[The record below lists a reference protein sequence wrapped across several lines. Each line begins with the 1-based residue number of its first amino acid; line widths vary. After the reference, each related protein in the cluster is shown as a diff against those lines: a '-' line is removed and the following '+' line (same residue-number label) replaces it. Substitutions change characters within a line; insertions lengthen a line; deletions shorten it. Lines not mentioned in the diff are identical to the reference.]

1 MARFYEVDEFRRYHA
16 GRKTWNTEEYY
27 MKRWNEFLANRPD
40 TSDLALYESYM
51 NLEER
56 LRKYYSTMEGVLTE
70 EQLNHVKR
78 SFAPE
83 VAAKAYK
90 ELKQAQATV
99 KQYINGEIAWGTGG
113 ILNFNKYRERFEFNC
128 IQLRE
133 FKKKY
138 GVK

>member
-1 MARFYEVDEFRRYHA
+1 MKTLREIHA
-16 GRKTWNTEEYY
+16 SMKTFNTEEYY
-27 MKRWNEFLANRPD
+27 LERWDKFLADRPD
-40 TSDLALYESYM
+40 CSDLAVYGSYM

-56 LRKYYSTMEGVLTE
+56 LEKYYSTMKGVLTE
-70 EQLNHVKR
+70 EQLDHVKR

-90 ELKQAQATV
+90 ELKDAQATV
-99 KQYINGEIAWGTGG
+99 KKYINGEIGWDSKFG
-113 ILNFNKYRERFEFNC
+113 FNQYRERFEFNC